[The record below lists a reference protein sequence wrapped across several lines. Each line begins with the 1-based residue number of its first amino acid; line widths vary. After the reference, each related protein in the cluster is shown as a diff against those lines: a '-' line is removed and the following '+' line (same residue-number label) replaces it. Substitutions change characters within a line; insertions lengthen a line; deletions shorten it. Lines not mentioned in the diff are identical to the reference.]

1 MSNLVK
7 IDKEYVAVLEF
18 TAVAEYFL
26 QSIEKSI
33 GISEYDLTKAMHEK
47 LKTSLPTIEEI
58 ETELNKPSCFLTNEK
73 NKN

>member
-33 GISEYDLTKAMHEK
+33 GISEYDRL
-47 LKTSLPTIEEI
+47 
-58 ETELNKPSCFLTNEK
+58 
-73 NKN
+73 